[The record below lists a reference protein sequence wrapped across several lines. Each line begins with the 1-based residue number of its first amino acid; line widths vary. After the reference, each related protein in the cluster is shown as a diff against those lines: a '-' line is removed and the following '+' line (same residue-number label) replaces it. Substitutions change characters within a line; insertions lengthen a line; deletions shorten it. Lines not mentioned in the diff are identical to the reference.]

1 MRILISNDDGLSFP
15 GLNRLRE
22 KLEQF
27 GETWVFAPAEEKSAT
42 GMALSIYKDVY
53 VKKLDERTFEVDAF
67 PVDCVNVALHAGF
80 APPFDFCVSG
90 INKGVNMGQDIWYSG
105 TVGAARH
112 AFIHGVPSFAVSCGY
127 LDHEGDFTKVADIFS
142 EIFARFTSN
151 ADQNFLLNV
160 NIPMTAKDAGDI
172 KWAKLGRRIYRDN
185 YKRVVNDD
193 GSMLLNLGGSVLSH
207 GGETETDFHWYDKGC
222 TVITPLSI
230 DATDYKKLKHHES
243 GLGPS

>member
-15 GLNRLRE
+15 GLLRLRE
-22 KLEQF
+22 KLEKF

-42 GMALSIYKDVY
+42 SMALSIHNDVP
-53 VKKLDERTFEVDAF
+53 VIRLDERTYEVDAF

-112 AFIHGVPSFAVSCGY
+112 AFLHGVPSFAVSCGY
-127 LDHEGDFTKVADIFS
+127 LDAEGDFTKVADIFG
-142 EIFARFTSN
+142 EIFARFADN
-151 ADQNFLLNV
+151 ADQNFCLNI
-160 NIPMTAKDAGDI
+160 NIPMTAADASDI

-185 YKRVVNDD
+185 YKRDTRAD
-193 GSMLLNLGGSVLSH
+193 GTMLLNLGGSVLSH
-207 GGETETDFHWYDKGC
+207 GGEAETDFYWYDQGC
-222 TVITPLSI
+222 TVITPLTI
-230 DATDYKKLKHHES
+230 DATDYEKLRHHE
-243 GLGPS
+243 

>member
-22 KLEQF
+22 RLEQF

-127 LDHEGDFTKVADIFS
+127 LDAEGDFTKVAEIFS
-142 EIFARFTSN
+142 EIFARFSAN

>member
-15 GLNRLRE
+15 GLLRLRE
-22 KLEQF
+22 KLEEF

-42 GMALSIYKDVY
+42 SMALSIHSDVP
-53 VKKLDERTFEVDAF
+53 VIRLDERTYEVDAY
-67 PVDCVNVALHAGF
+67 PVDCVNVALHGGF

-112 AFIHGVPSFAVSCGY
+112 CFLHGVPSFAVSSGY
-127 LDHEGDFTKVADIFS
+127 LDETGDFAKVAHIFA
-142 EIFARFTSN
+142 EIFARFSSN

-160 NIPMTAKDAGDI
+160 NIPMTAQGASDI
-172 KWAKLGRRIYRDN
+172 KWAKLGRRIYRDS
-185 YKRVVNDD
+185 YQRVTRED

-207 GGETETDFHWYDKGC
+207 GGEKETDFYWYDKGY
-222 TVITPLSI
+222 TVITPLTI
-230 DATDYKKLKHHES
+230 DATDYKKLKLHIP
-243 GLGPS
+243 G

>member
-15 GLNRLRE
+15 GLTRLRE
-22 KLEQF
+22 KLDEF

-42 GMALSIYKDVY
+42 GQALTIYRDVR
-53 VKKLDERTFEVDAF
+53 VLKLAERTFEVDGF
-67 PVDCVNVALHAGF
+67 PCDCVNVALHSGF

-112 AFIHGVPSFAVSCGY
+112 AFIHNVPSFAVSCGY
-127 LDHEGDFTKVADIFS
+127 LDAEGDFGKVAEIFGD
-142 EIFARFTSN
+142 IFARFSAD

-160 NIPMTAKDAGDI
+160 NIPMTAKDSGDI

-185 YKRVVNDD
+185 YKRTTQDD

-207 GGETETDFHWYDKGC
+207 GGEAETDFHWYDKGY
-222 TVITPLSI
+222 TVITPLTI
-230 DATDYKKLKHHES
+230 DATDHKKLEKHS
-243 GLGPS
+243 V

>member
-1 MRILISNDDGLSFP
+1 MRILISNDDGLAFP
-15 GLNRLRE
+15 GLTRLRE
-22 KLEQF
+22 KLDEF

-42 GMALSIYKDVY
+42 GQALTIYRDVR
-53 VKKLDERTFEVDAF
+53 VLKLAERTFEVDGF
-67 PVDCVNVALHAGF
+67 PCDCVNVALHSGF

-112 AFIHGVPSFAVSCGY
+112 AFIHNVPSFAVSCGY
-127 LDHEGDFTKVADIFS
+127 LDAAGDFGKVAEIFGD
-142 EIFARFTSN
+142 IFARFSAD

-160 NIPMTAKDAGDI
+160 NIPMTAKDSGDI

-185 YKRVVNDD
+185 YKRTTQDD

-207 GGETETDFHWYDKGC
+207 GGEADTDFHWYDKGY
-222 TVITPLSI
+222 TVITPLTI
-230 DATDYKKLKHHES
+230 DATDHKKLEKHS
-243 GLGPS
+243 V

>member
-15 GLNRLRE
+15 GLLRLRE
-22 KLEQF
+22 KLEEF

-42 GMALSIYKDVY
+42 SMALSIHSDVP
-53 VKKLDERTFEVDAF
+53 VIKLDERTFEVDAY
-67 PVDCVNVALHAGF
+67 PVDCVNVALHGGF

-112 AFIHGVPSFAVSCGY
+112 SFLHGVPSFAVSCGY
-127 LDHEGDFTKVADIFS
+127 LDASGDFAKVA
-142 EIFARFTSN
+142 EIFAEIFALFTST
-151 ADQNFLLNV
+151 ADQNFLLNI
-160 NIPMTAKDAGDI
+160 NIPMTATDASDI

-185 YKRVVNDD
+185 YKRVVCED

-207 GGETETDFHWYDKGC
+207 GGEAETDFYWFDKGC
-222 TVITPLSI
+222 PVITPLTI
-230 DATDYKKLKHHES
+230 DATDYEKLKRHIAS
-243 GLGPS
+243 

>member
-22 KLEQF
+22 RLEQF

-42 GMALSIYKDVY
+42 GMALSIYRDVY

-90 INKGVNMGQDIWYSG
+90 INKGVNMGQDVWYSG

-127 LDHEGDFTKVADIFS
+127 LDQEGDFTKVADIFS
-142 EIFARFTSN
+142 EIFARFSAN

-230 DATDYKKLKHHES
+230 DATDYKKLKHH
-243 GLGPS
+243 GG